1 MPRKIPDEQA
11 IDEAIRLGISY
22 TNTRVKGLSEAY
34 DAKFM
39 RMTSVLNSMSADMY
53 NFIDA
58 INEKIGII
66 ASLSSTNGVIQAIQ
80 SLSDKIDTM
89 NVDLNGKIDSI
100 KQDFDNL
107 DTQVNS
113 ISSTVLTLSND
124 VADIKNAMGKMITNI
139 VPNESGGFTVH
150 HYDGTIDSSIIVEEI
165 DPNEIDDLIFGFD
178 KDQDNS
184 TS

>member
-80 SLSDKIDTM
+80 SLFETGQ
-89 NVDLNGKIDSI
+89 NN
-100 KQDFDNL
+100 
-107 DTQVNS
+107 
-113 ISSTVLTLSND
+113 
-124 VADIKNAMGKMITNI
+124 
-139 VPNESGGFTVH
+139 
-150 HYDGTIDSSIIVEEI
+150 
-165 DPNEIDDLIFGFD
+165 LIFYIDGCRVWI
-178 KDQDNS
+178 
-184 TS
+184 